1 MNFGIYRSL
10 ISEIVRTTGCK
21 KYLELGV
28 CKGELL
34 QMVSKF
40 CSDITA
46 VDIADNRVH
55 KIGKFFHMKTED
67 FFKQNEETFD
77 IIFIDAS
84 HKIEDVVDDL
94 NNSINVLN
102 PNGLILLHDTDPANA
117 SLINENGDFCGD
129 AVKLNFMN
137 FENLSFVTMPV
148 GDEGVTVVRRK
159 RETRAGENYSGQ
171 Q

>member
-1 MNFGIYRSL
+1 MKFGIYRNL
-10 ISEIVRTTGCK
+10 ICEIVRTTDCK

-28 CKGELL
+28 CRGELF
-34 QMVSKF
+34 QMVGKF
-40 CSDITA
+40 CSDITG
-46 VDIADNRVH
+46 VDIIDNRTH

-67 FFKQNEETFD
+67 FFKQNKETFD

-84 HKIEDVVDDL
+84 HKIEDVVNDL
-94 NNSINVLN
+94 KNSVAALN
-102 PNGLILLHDTDPANA
+102 SNGLILLHDTDPING

-129 AVKLNFMN
+129 AVKLNFMD

-159 RETRAGENYSGQ
+159 RETRAGNIYNG
-171 Q
+171 